1 MDSRQV
7 GIMPR
12 AALAPPVWT
21 TLLPRSDVGTG
32 SVDWPGLVRQPFSRP
47 VAGCPAPWSSDRI
60 DGRAATGTK
69 CHKRVPRTVTPLL
82 TQTRH
87 PSARWLHKS
96 ESDILFGP
104 TSLRLSVNH
113 GRPGINRKE

>member
-60 DGRAATGTK
+60 DGRAYW
-69 CHKRVPRTVTPLL
+69 HRVSQARTSN
-82 TQTRH
+82 RH
-87 PSARWLHKS
+87 PAT
-96 ESDILFGP
+96 EAGP
-104 TSLRLSVNH
+104 APLCTLAA
-113 GRPGINRKE
+113 